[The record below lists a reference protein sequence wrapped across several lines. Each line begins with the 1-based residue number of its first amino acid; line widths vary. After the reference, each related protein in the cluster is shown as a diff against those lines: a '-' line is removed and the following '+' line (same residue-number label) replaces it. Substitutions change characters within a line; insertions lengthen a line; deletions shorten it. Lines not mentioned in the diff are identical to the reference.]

1 MLMEKRQ
8 ETRLAEIARAE
19 KEIDGAR
26 ERQGTLGTVKRDD
39 VKVLLVL
46 CDVVPR
52 WRSNS
57 ILHCTM

>member
-8 ETRLAEIARAE
+8 ETRLAEIERAE

-52 WRSNS
+52 WRSNF